1 MTHRKEAQLQRLS
14 VLPDSKIRIRLRMSI
29 INDDTNLEVA
39 RLEDAGIEV
48 LPTDNHDEQ
57 LSKTDTFL
65 GTVGFPSL
73 TEEVSTRI
81 IALCETEHTVER
93 VEEFRNPTPD
103 LDMELRQ
110 ETRLSIVSI
119 LRDGMIGVRL
129 SRCLIEN
136 GVVVSP
142 AKYHRFNLYPLHEP
156 DGMLNLVSN
165 DLKEEGYEVRAGE
178 MERIK
183 AICICDHTPLIVAA
197 YKLRHWTQQVE
208 LLEPQKDAPKM
219 QRAIADANVSLS
231 EAQAAYD
238 VLI

>member
-14 VLPDSKIRIRLRMSI
+14 VLPAGEIRIRLRMSI
-29 INDDTNLEVA
+29 IDDDTNLEVGRRKDTA
-39 RLEDAGIEV
+39 MEV

-57 LSKTDTFL
+57 LSRTDVRL
-65 GTVGFPSL
+65 GAVGFPSL

-81 IALCETEHTVER
+81 IALCDTEHTVER

-110 ETRLSIVSI
+110 ETRFSIVSI

-136 GVVVSP
+136 GIVISP
-142 AKYHRFNLYPLHEP
+142 PKYHRFNLYPIHEP

-183 AICICDHTPLIVAA
+183 AICVCDHTPLIVAA
-197 YKLRHWTQQVE
+197 YNLRHWTQQVE
-208 LLEPQKDAPKM
+208 FLEAQKDAPKM
-219 QRAIADANVSLS
+219 QQAIADADVSLS

-238 VLI
+238 ALI